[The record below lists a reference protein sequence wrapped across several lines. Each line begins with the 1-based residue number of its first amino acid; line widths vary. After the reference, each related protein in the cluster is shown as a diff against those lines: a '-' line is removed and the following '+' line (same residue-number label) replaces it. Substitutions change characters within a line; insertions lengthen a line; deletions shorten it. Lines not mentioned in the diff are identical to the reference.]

1 MMRKANRKTRESLWF
16 DIGWFTA
23 EAEDAE
29 GRLKNNLCELCGESG
44 FYSEE
49 AATSQECV

>member
-23 EAEDAE
+23 ETAEDAE
-29 GRLKNNLCELCGESG
+29 GRLKNNLCELCASLR
-44 FYSEE
+44 
-49 AATSQECV
+49 

>member
-23 EAEDAE
+23 ETQDV
-29 GRLKNNLCELCGESG
+29 RKNPSG
-44 FYSEE
+44 SR
-49 AATSQECV
+49 A